1 MFNMTLYFLTTL
13 NISIQTIDCNNLQN
27 SYVLRILCFGG
38 EDDWLVGW
46 GGGGVRNISSPLRGV
61 LNIFQRFWW
70 GGVPNF
76 MVEFWNTL
84 HPPPVHILYDRSLRK
99 FWDGKKTINLNK
111 IDEAQI
117 NHFYKCYLA
126 SYLRESRSFVLISS
140 TLDTSLIAL
149 FSALCRCV
157 RSSSKLFFKSWK
169 FIYIKTD
176 DV

>member
-1 MFNMTLYFLTTL
+1 MFLEF
-13 NISIQTIDCNNLQN
+13 
-27 SYVLRILCFGG
+27 YVLG
-38 EDDWLVGW
+38 ERMIGWVGRG
-46 GGGGVRNISSPLRGV
+46 GGGGVRNISSPLKGV
-61 LNIFQRFWW
+61 LNIFQRFW
-70 GGVPNF
+70 GGGAKFYGRMLEYP
-76 MVEFWNTL
+76 TP
-84 HPPPVHILYDRSLRK
+84 PPPVHILYDRSLRK

-111 IDEAQI
+111 IDEAQR

-169 FIYIKTD
+169 LFKGHWQ
-176 DV
+176 

>member
-1 MFNMTLYFLTTL
+1 MFLEF
-13 NISIQTIDCNNLQN
+13 
-27 SYVLRILCFGG
+27 YVLGERMMG

-46 GGGGVRNISSPLRGV
+46 GGGGGTKQFIS
-61 LNIFQRFWW
+61 FE
-70 GGVPNF
+70 GGIKYFP
-76 MVEFWNTL
+76 TL
-84 HPPPVHILYDRSLRK
+84 LFKFYAKFYGRILEYPTPPPVHILYDRSLRK

-111 IDEAQI
+111 IDEAQR

-157 RSSSKLFFKSWK
+157 RSSSKLFFKS
-169 FIYIKTD
+169 
-176 DV
+176 